1 MIVNFQ
7 LDGRAVSVTGDWN
20 RSLLSSL
27 REDLNVSSAK
37 PGCEIGRCGACTVL
51 LDGDPVNACLIPLGQ
66 LEGCAVT
73 TVQGLPA
80 NIRDQIAQMLEDLHA
95 AQCGYCINGLTV
107 MLAWLQTQKLGDD
120 DPKLLLSGNLCRC
133 SAQAALSQ
141 SLQNTASIY

>member
-1 MIVNFQ
+1 MIVNFH

-27 REDLNVSSAK
+27 REDLNVAAAK

-51 LDGDPVNACLIPLGQ
+51 LDGEPVNACLLPLGQ
-66 LEGCAVT
+66 LEGHAVT
-73 TVQGLPA
+73 TAQGLPPDT
-80 NIRDQIAQMLEDLHA
+80 RDRIGLMLEDLHA

-107 MLAWLQTQKLGDD
+107 MLAWLQSQKPDDD
-120 DPKLLLSGNLCRC
+120 DPRLLLSGNLCRC

-141 SLQNTASIY
+141 ALRHEDSFS

>member
-20 RSLLSSL
+20 RSLLSGL

-51 LDGDPVNACLIPLGQ
+51 LDGDPVNACLIPLCQ
-66 LEGCAVT
+66 LEGRAVT

-80 NIRDQIAQMLEDLHA
+80 NTRAHITEILENLHA
-95 AQCGYCINGLTV
+95 AQCGYCISGLTV
-107 MLAWLQTQKLGDD
+107 MLAWLQTQRLGED

-141 SLQNTASIY
+141 FLKDAASIS

>member
-7 LDGRAVSVTGDWN
+7 LDGRVVSVTGDWN

-27 REDLNVSSAK
+27 REDLKVSSAK

-51 LDGDPVNACLIPLGQ
+51 LDGEPVNACLIPLGQ
-66 LEGCAVT
+66 LEGRAVT
-73 TVQGLPA
+73 TVQGLTA
-80 NIRDQIAQMLEDLHA
+80 DTRDHIATILENLHA
-95 AQCGYCINGLTV
+95 AQCGYCISGLTV
-107 MLAWLQTQKLGDD
+107 MLAWLQTQRLADD

-141 SLQNTASIY
+141 SMKDATSIY